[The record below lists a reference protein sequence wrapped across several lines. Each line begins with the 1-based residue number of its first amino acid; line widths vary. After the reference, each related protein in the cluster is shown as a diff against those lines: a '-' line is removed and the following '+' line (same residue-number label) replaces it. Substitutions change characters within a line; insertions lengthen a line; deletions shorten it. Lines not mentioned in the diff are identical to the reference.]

1 MLGSSRALKAE
12 PSYLQQLT
20 GLTGFNAA
28 AANGKTED
36 GFAYANLFH
45 DRWPDAQIKYL
56 WLLEA
61 EAFRPLPPSPQ
72 LLAEPELARHFPASL
87 RARTRLDDFQRLF
100 EWRTTKSS
108 VKTAWRAARG
118 VPPAGRGSSSRRTA
132 SAPSTSTTGR
142 RRGRVVPG
150 AAERVGR
157 DARRFVPEM
166 ERTGSRPRRGA
177 TSSRPWPT

>member
-45 DRWPDAQIKYL
+45 DRWPDAKIKYL
-56 WLLEA
+56 WLLEV

-72 LLAEPELARHFPASL
+72 LLAEPELARHFP
-87 RARTRLDDFQRLF
+87 
-100 EWRTTKSS
+100 
-108 VKTAWRAARG
+108 G
-118 VPPAGRGSSSRRTA
+118 VAPCVHRGSTTSSGCSSGAPPSRR
-132 SAPSTSTTGR
+132 
-142 RRGRVVPG
+142 
-150 AAERVGR
+150 
-157 DARRFVPEM
+157 
-166 ERTGSRPRRGA
+166 
-177 TSSRPWPT
+177 